1 MAASMNTQQ
10 VVEQLFAQLS
20 ELAKQLKLL
29 AAALQQEQTALTQ
42 NDFAALE
49 AIAHDKEVLSS
60 QIEQIEQQRHTL
72 CSQLNIDCDFVGIEN
87 YLAIISGKLLP
98 RLEQLWDQINTFG
111 SQCASQNQV
120 NGILLAHQQRHA
132 QQALAILRGVSGG
145 DELYSASGSQQTIDY
160 QHSLG
165 RV

>member
-1 MAASMNTQQ
+1 MNTQQ

-20 ELAKQLKLL
+20 ELVQQLKQL
-29 AAALQQEQTALTQ
+29 AAVLQQEQTALTQ

-49 AIAHDKEVLSS
+49 TLAHDKEVLSA
-60 QIEQIEQQRHTL
+60 QIEQIEQRRHTL
-72 CSQLNIDCDFVGIEN
+72 CSQLKIDCDFAGIES
-87 YLAIISGKLLP
+87 YLATISGKLLP
-98 RLEQLWDQINTFG
+98 RLEQLWDQINTLG

-132 QQALAILRGVSGG
+132 QQALAILRGVSGSE
-145 DELYSASGSQQTIDY
+145 ELYSASGSQQSSDY